1 MANWKQI
8 LEAVVGKGKMSKNER
23 NMKAFEQ
30 KKARG
35 PIRPVFHIT
44 RNENVDNI
52 LKEGLKSNPEG
63 MTNVNSANNPFKNL
77 GVEGGGVWVTD
88 SPNIFPV
95 YGTQLGKKDRASNLS
110 TLRIDLPKSSLP
122 DITAVY
128 NPYGAD
134 SKLITADDPNLFAPF
149 NAWNGMPAPTTALL
163 TDIPPERITNLGYV
177 EHMPNTRVKDRS
189 DVVDAEKG
197 AGDGF
202 IYGLARGDLMD
213 LTGTTGHRVPNM
225 RPRYEK
231 SPQRYVID
239 YLKHNQPIY
248 NRTGNFPRENSNLT
262 RQAITNVQERTR
274 DKRWFSNRDKRYS
287 TDFIPIKKWEDEYT
301 PYVPYGHSVD
311 EYKNRKFAPGAIS
324 RGIGGEGLP
333 DIKQRNFNWKKYKE
347 LTEMG
352 KSPFDASVQ
361 SAPQMALDWDDI
373 VINGYNATP
382 KVHPVGKYVFE
393 PGHVSQGGI
402 NPFRR
407 AIVPYVPGG
416 NNIGPIDNTAS
427 LPELA
432 DFLKQHSDEV
442 AEWIKPQSGKLM
454 PEWLIPTTQNTTLE
468 PPISRIKDPNNPK
481 WQEVLRALMY
491 YRSLPYWV
499 K

>member
-52 LKEGLKSNPEG
+52 LKEGLKANPEG
-63 MTNVNSANNPFKNL
+63 MTNINSANNPFSNL
-77 GVEGGGVWVTD
+77 GVQGGGVWVTD
-88 SPNIFPV
+88 SPNVFPV
-95 YGTQLGKKDRASNLS
+95 YGTQLGKKDRAKSLS

-128 NPYGAD
+128 NPYGVD
-134 SKLITADDPNLFAPF
+134 SKLIKADDPNLFAPF
-149 NAWNGMPAPTTALL
+149 KAWNGMPAPTTALL
-163 TDIPPERITNLGYV
+163 TDIPPEQITNLGYV

-189 DVVDAEKG
+189 YVVNAETEASKG
-197 AGDGF
+197 ERDDGF

-239 YLKHNQPIY
+239 YLRHNQPIY

-262 RQAITNVQERTR
+262 RQAVVNAQERTR
-274 DKRWFSNRDKRYS
+274 DKTWFPNKDKRYS
-287 TDFIPIKKWEDEYT
+287 TDFIPVKKWEDEYT
-301 PYVPYGHSVD
+301 PYIPYGHSVD
-311 EYKNRKFAPGAIS
+311 EYENLKFAPGAIS
-324 RGIGGEGLP
+324 RGIGGNTLP
-333 DIKQRNFNWKKYKE
+333 DIKQRNFNWERYKAF
-347 LTEMG
+347 TEMG
-352 KSPFDASVQ
+352 KSPYEASVQ
-361 SAPQMALDWDDI
+361 SAPQVALDWDDI

-382 KVHPVGKYVFE
+382 RVHSVGKYVFE
-393 PGHVSQGGI
+393 PGHVSQG
-402 NPFRR
+402 
-407 AIVPYVPGG
+407 IVNDPRTISAYD
-416 NNIGPIDNTAS
+416 NIIAVDNDS
-427 LPELA
+427 KLQDLA
-432 DFLKQHSDEV
+432 DFAKLPAVPREVISRLKGVSS
-442 AEWIKPQSGKLM
+442 PS
-454 PEWLIPTTQNTTLE
+454 NSLE

-481 WQEVLRALMY
+481 WQDVLRALMY